1 VQPAPYWPA
10 PRLWDG
16 QTVAILAGGPSLT
29 HEQVES
35 VRRAAH
41 VRVIAINDSY
51 QLAPWADLFWFCDL
65 RWWSWHIDRAA
76 WRDVLDR
83 ADAGDAIVA
92 TLENRELHEKF
103 PYVRH
108 LRNSGRDGIEPA
120 RDAIRH
126 GSNGGYQALMMAM
139 KLGAA
144 RVLLLGYDL
153 RLADD
158 GRTHWHAGHPIV
170 SPATVYS
177 NLMVPAYERAAPE
190 IARAGVRVV
199 NCTPGSALKAF
210 PTQSIEEALRHDA
223 SPGAGPGTAAVPA

>member
-1 VQPAPYWPA
+1 MKPAPYWHA
-10 PRLWDG
+10 PSLWDG

-29 HEQVES
+29 RDQVER
-35 VRRAAH
+35 VRRAAQI
-41 VRVIAINDSY
+41 RVIAINDSY
-51 QLAPWADLFWFCDL
+51 QLAAWADAFWFCDL
-65 RWWSWHIDRAA
+65 RWWSWHADRAG

-83 ADAGDAIVA
+83 AAAGDTIVA

-103 PYVRH
+103 PFIRH
-108 LRNSGRDGIEPA
+108 LRNTGRDGIETAP
-120 RDAIRH
+120 DAIRH
-126 GSNGGYQALMMAM
+126 GSNGGYQALMLAM

-153 RLADD
+153 QLSAD
-158 GRTHWHAGHPIV
+158 GRSHWHAGHPIV

-199 NCTPGSALKAF
+199 NCTPGSALACF
-210 PTQSIEEALRHDA
+210 PYRDIGDICDEIDSRQADRA
-223 SPGAGPGTAAVPA
+223 